1 MYILR
6 SGCAWKLLPNDFPP
20 WKTVYHYFR
29 EWKINGLW
37 KKINDKLRERTRCKA
52 GRNPKS
58 SAGIIDSQSVK
69 TTDMA
74 GDKGY
79 DGGKK
84 VKGRRRHIL
93 VDVLGLIIFVSV
105 TAASVQ
111 ERSESKNIFNQLKTC
126 MPRLQKIWADGG
138 YTGPL
143 VDWVKRKCGWV
154 LEIIKPT
161 KAKPGFHVRPWCW
174 IVERTFGWLNKNRR
188 LSKDYE
194 CLTSTSEAFIHLSM
208 IKLMIRRLASDI

>member
-6 SGCAWKLLPNDFPP
+6 SGCAWELLPKDFPP
-20 WKTVYHYFR
+20 YKTVYHYFR
-29 EWKINGLW
+29 KWKINGLW
-37 KKINDKLRERTRCKA
+37 KKINDKLRERTRSKA
-52 GRNPKS
+52 GRDPKP

-105 TAASVQ
+105 TAANVQ
-111 ERSESKNIFNQLKTC
+111 ERSEAKNIFNQLKTC

-143 VDWVKRKCGWV
+143 VDWVMKKYGRV

-161 KAKPGFHVRPWCW
+161 KTKPGFHVRPWCW

-194 CLTSTSEAFIHLSM
+194 CLTSTSEAFINLSM
-208 IKLMIRRLASDI
+208 IKLMVKRLSSDI